1 MSLLKSLGI
10 IAASSFL
17 FSTVN
22 AGERA
27 ASTSINIISAEDIA
41 EIKPKSVSDILSTQ
55 PGVVVQQLGPNGD
68 VNISL
73 RGMQFTQTALII
85 DGVKVKYTGQQ
96 FLDKIP
102 PESIESIKVVKGPQ
116 AVAYGSSAQGG
127 AIVITTKRASKEEI
141 YGSLTLESGSDEL
154 FRQNANIGLKE
165 GDFDLFLNIGHVEQN
180 SKTQLTGDSEGD
192 DYRNRNLSF
201 AAGYQISENV
211 RFEVNGLFIDADSEG
226 DDSGYL
232 DLIEPRTAGFTL
244 DGDEVIMRHNLVN
257 TALKM
262 TDILGLG
269 WNSNISYSYQDV
281 SSLVDDYFKGG
292 VQSINW
298 DNTVSWEKH
307 LFSFGFEHEW
317 ERFKYDYFDGIEK
330 RNTQTYY
337 IGDHIVLNGNW
348 NLDLYLGYVVDSKSS
363 DEWVYSI
370 ASDYTIGDTTFR
382 AAYGRSFRNASLFE
396 LEDIF
401 YGNDLRA
408 EKTDSL
414 EIGID
419 HKFCDDLSASISYF
433 YSETDDPIMFD
444 GSFNEFVQ
452 QDKSRTSGFEAQVMW
467 QALEQLKLMASFA
480 HYHTEV
486 DIPRDKDARS
496 PWIPANTI
504 GFTAIWSPIK
514 NLDAALD
521 VTYYGNRKGQASG
534 FTEDKFVLTN
544 LSISY
549 DITENIE
556 IYGRI
561 RNLLDEDYAY
571 VTGFETNERSFLGG
585 VTYRF

>member
-232 DLIEPRTAGFTL
+232 DLIEPGTAGFTL